1 MNDDR
6 ILISQDITLI
16 ENWRPISLV
25 NADAKIISKVIGNRI
40 KDVLPS
46 IIHHNQTGYVKECY
60 IGETVRSIF
69 DIMDLTDKENMPG
82 LLIFIDFE
90 KAFDSLEWNFLYNC
104 LGVFNFGPNF
114 KRWINTF
121 YANIKSCVVNNGLCS
136 DYFELTLGVRQGDP
150 LSPYLFLLAVE
161 TLAIA
166 IRANEEIKRIVINQE
181 ETKLLQYADDTT
193 GVLADLESAQKPFQ
207 LLDKFKEL
215 SGLKVNSSK
224 TEGMW
229 IGSLKNSENKP
240 LGIKW
245 PTEPMKALGVLFT
258 YDHKLSHSKNF
269 SEKIVDIKKLIN
281 YWSSRGLSVYGKVTL
296 IKSLLIPN
304 IVYTSSLLPTPEHI
318 VKDLNHILYKF
329 LWKGKDKVTRAS
341 TINNYEE
348 RGIKMVDIESLIKCL
363 RLSWLKRIFSDNS
376 GAWKNC
382 LEYILKDSGGLM
394 LFKCNYN
401 VQDLQITSTFYLELL
416 KWWWELRE
424 DYALNNDW
432 HYVIWNNEDFR
443 VDDKPFFYD
452 IGIWEI
458 GDLHFDLSNTES

>member
-1 MNDDR
+1 
-6 ILISQDITLI
+6 
-16 ENWRPISLV
+16 
-25 NADAKIISKVIGNRI
+25 
-40 KDVLPS
+40 
-46 IIHHNQTGYVKECY
+46 
-60 IGETVRSIF
+60 
-69 DIMDLTDKENMPG
+69 MPG

-104 LGVFNFGPNF
+104 LDVFNFGPNF
-114 KRWINTF
+114 KRWIKTF

-136 DYFELTLGVRQGDP
+136 DYFELTRGVRQGDP

-166 IRANEEIKRIVINQE
+166 IRASEEIKGIVINQE

-193 GVLADLESAQKPFQ
+193 AVLADLESAQKLFQ

-245 PTEPMKALGVLFT
+245 PTEPIKALGVFFT

-281 YWSSRGLSVYGKVTL
+281 IWSSRGLSVYGKVTL
-296 IKSLLIPN
+296 IKSLLIPK

-348 RGIKMVDIESLIKCL
+348 GGIKMVDIESLIKSL

-376 GAWKNC
+376 GAWKNY

-394 LFKCNYN
+394 LFKSNYN
-401 VQDLQITSTFYLELL
+401 VQITSTFYLELL
-416 KWWWELRE
+416 KWRSELRE
-424 DYALNNDW
+424 DCALNNDW
-432 HYVIWNNEDFR
+432 HYVIWNNQDLR
-443 VDDKPFFYD
+443 INDKPFFLQ
-452 IGIWEI
+452 EI
-458 GDLHFDLSNTES
+458 LRHWYLGNRRLIF